1 MEFIVEM
8 FFGLISLVFYK
19 AYRLRHPELL
29 GKPAEEL
36 ALTFA
41 KLQLIHN
48 PRALR
53 FLMLSPILPAIVIV
67 AGLISKTDMLMVILI
82 AGGAWFLEI
91 LGLLLFIIP
100 IMKFS
105 AIVDPNQVAM
115 EDYFSENKAAVIAL
129 ALKDPEVISA
139 HQKLGKFYVNRAI
152 KNVRTEMYPGL

>member
-8 FFGLISLVFYK
+8 FFGLIALVFYK

-48 PRALR
+48 PRAFR
-53 FLMLSPILPAIVIV
+53 FLLLSPLLPAIVIV
-67 AGLISKTDMLMVILI
+67 AGIISKTDLPMVILI
-82 AGGAWFLEI
+82 AALAWLFAFIGAVAFLV
-91 LGLLLFIIP
+91 P

-105 AIVDPNQVAM
+105 AILEPNQVAM

-129 ALKDPEVISA
+129 ALKDPQVISA
-139 HQKLGKFYVNRAI
+139 HKKIAKFYVNRAI